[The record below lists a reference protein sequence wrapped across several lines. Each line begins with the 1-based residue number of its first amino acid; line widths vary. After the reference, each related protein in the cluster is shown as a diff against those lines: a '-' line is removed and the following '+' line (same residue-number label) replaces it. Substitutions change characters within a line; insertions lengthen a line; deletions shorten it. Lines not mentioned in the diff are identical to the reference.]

1 MRRVVIGVGNP
12 VRGDDAVGTEVV
24 RRLPSS
30 IGAVPSSGDPSGII
44 AEMADA
50 EEAIIVDA
58 IRSGRPAGTV
68 IVTDVRRHPIAVT
81 KVPSTH
87 GMGLADA
94 LELARI
100 LGTLPR
106 RVWLVGVEVGSLSVG
121 AALTP
126 EAEAGIGRAVAAV
139 CRLCGE
145 AA

>member
-12 VRGDDAVGTEVV
+12 VRGDDVVGTEVV

-30 IGAVPSSGDPSGII
+30 IGAVTSSGDPSGVI
-44 AEMADA
+44 AELAGA

-81 KVPSTH
+81 TVSSTH
-87 GMGLADA
+87 GMGLAEA

-106 RVWLVGVEVGSLSVG
+106 RVWLVGIEVGSLSVG
-121 AALTP
+121 AALSP

-139 CRLCGE
+139 RHLCGE

>member
-1 MRRVVIGVGNP
+1 MRRVVIGVGNSA
-12 VRGDDAVGTEVV
+12 RGDDAVGTEVV

-30 IGAVPSSGDPSGII
+30 IGAVTSSGDLPGLITEL
-44 AEMADA
+44 AGA

-68 IVTDVRRHPIAVT
+68 IVTDARRHPIPVT
-81 KVPSTH
+81 TVRSTH
-87 GMGLADA
+87 GMGVAEA

-100 LGTLPR
+100 FGTLSG
-106 RVWLVGVEVGSLSVG
+106 RVLLVGIEVGSVSVG
-121 AALTP
+121 AAFTP

-139 CRLCGE
+139 RRLFGE